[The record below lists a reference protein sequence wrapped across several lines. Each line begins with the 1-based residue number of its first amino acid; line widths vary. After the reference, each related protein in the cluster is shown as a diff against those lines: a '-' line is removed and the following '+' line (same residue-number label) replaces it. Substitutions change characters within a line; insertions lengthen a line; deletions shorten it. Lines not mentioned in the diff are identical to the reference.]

1 MKRLLTLSAL
11 LLFSMNGFT
20 EENDLGGGIKVLHE
34 VSEEGHEIKILCI
47 AGYVYLQDRNGSYT
61 PLLVNRDSV
70 TDLDKVLRVK
80 TCKRYIKDN
89 LD

>member
-1 MKRLLTLSAL
+1 MKKLLVISA

-20 EENDLGGGIKVLHE
+20 EEKDLGGGIKVLHE

-47 AGYVYLQDRNGSYT
+47 DGYVFLQDRNGSYT
-61 PLLVNRDSV
+61 QLLYNMVGVDGGLGAR
-70 TDLDKVLRVK
+70 K
-80 TCKRYIKDN
+80 CKRYIKDN